1 VEIKVGVV
9 GDVCFHRECLVSR
22 LSQDIAIPAFDL
34 GIGDEAS
41 LALAA
46 RCDPD
51 VILVDL
57 PTAEACSF
65 AEQVLDCVEG
75 TRPIAVCRST
85 GVEEQVQLA
94 EAGYVGFASATASAE
109 ELIAQIRS
117 VMRDESQCT
126 PQFVG
131 ALLRTIRKRTSQASN
146 ATPLGSLSQRER
158 EVAILLQN
166 RFSNKQIAAEL
177 GIEFGTAKTMSTTF

>member
-1 VEIKVGVV
+1 VA
-9 GDVCFHRECLVSR
+9 D
-22 LSQDIAIPAFDL
+22 
-34 GIGDEAS
+34 
-41 LALAA
+41 
-46 RCDPD
+46 
-51 VILVDL
+51 
-57 PTAEACSF
+57 ACSF
-65 AEQVLDCVEG
+65 AEQVLDRVEG

-85 GVEEQVQLA
+85 GVDEQVQLA
-94 EAGYVGFASATASAE
+94 EAGYVGFASATASAD

-131 ALLRTIRKRTSQASN
+131 ALLRTIRKRTSQASD
-146 ATPLGSLSQRER
+146 ATSLGSLSQRER

-177 GIEFGTAKTMSTTF
+177 GIEFGTAKNHVHNVLTKLNVETRWEVTHLVWRNEPRPVPVKGNQGRLTGFRRYP